1 MGPGLLLMTNR
12 KSHTRFRLE
21 PKSTTLD
28 DLEGHCFKIHASFG
42 AHHENLNED
51 IGLPIHYQRRGCSPM
66 TLDSGNIRNMRIFA
80 VVPWRR
86 GVKQQWVIENVDFQV
101 FRTLRLRHL
110 RKWGQ
115 YYYIVLFSPLS
126 PFHWQ
131 QNTWP
136 WMATLHTQFSIFT
149 IMNSVSARRLHI
161 YRRATYRTFLLYDVT
176 STDLRKRTVKTV
188 IRSILRSRER
198 IADLSILSSTKS
210 CGRYAVGTLT
220 IKANMS

>member
-1 MGPGLLLMTNR
+1 
-12 KSHTRFRLE
+12 
-21 PKSTTLD
+21 
-28 DLEGHCFKIHASFG
+28 
-42 AHHENLNED
+42 
-51 IGLPIHYQRRGCSPM
+51 M
-66 TLDSGNIRNMRIFA
+66 TLGSDNVSGYSRAFPGKGASNNS
-80 VVPWRR
+80 
-86 GVKQQWVIENVDFQV
+86 GVIEKCFSG
-101 FRTLRLRHL
+101 FRTLQIRHL

-210 CGRYAVGTLT
+210 CGRYVVWTSTNKADVIAFTLSLIAFPLIPKHVTLNDLEWPFCVKLCFAPVCLEVWSLAFYTLATLKHAVNVVGEL
-220 IKANMS
+220 